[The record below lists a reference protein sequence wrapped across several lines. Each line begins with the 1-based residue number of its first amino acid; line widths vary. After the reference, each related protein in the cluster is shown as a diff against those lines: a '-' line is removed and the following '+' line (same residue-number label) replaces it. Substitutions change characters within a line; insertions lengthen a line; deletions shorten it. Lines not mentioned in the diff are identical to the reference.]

1 MRHPISIVMQF
12 ICYAGCIAMSG
23 IFAFSYKVD
32 PPRAITLAVVF
43 FILAFV
49 VLIKSWRD
57 ADADAAE
64 KIRINKLKKLLG
76 Q

>member
-1 MRHPISIVMQF
+1 MQHPVTIAMQF
-12 ICYAGCIAMSG
+12 ICYAGCLALSG
-23 IFAFSYKVD
+23 LFAFSYKVD
-32 PPRAITLAVVF
+32 PPRAIALAVVF

-49 VLIKSWRD
+49 VLFKSWRD